1 MGGGGENRQRRLLVL
16 SGCATVFARHYGIV
30 VGLAF
35 DLSRKDVMNTVKL
48 SRYAHLVTSRDKRKV
63 LVFGG
68 RHGGLGEIDQEVA
81 RKIASGEYDGIED
94 SVRNELVRAGILV
107 EDSVDEVGQLMLR
120 CLQAVMQ
127 TDALGLTLVPTS
139 ACNFD

>member
-1 MGGGGENRQRRLLVL
+1 
-16 SGCATVFARHYGIV
+16 
-30 VGLAF
+30 
-35 DLSRKDVMNTVKL
+35 MNTVKL